1 MTLSRL
7 ILMSPQRRS
16 ATDEKARN
24 SKSRRRRRPLL
35 RRRSNQLLML
45 LLISGCSRGPGARV
59 VFQGQPRWSSAP
71 RRHSSKAKSIRWRP
85 QAVLRHAVKLRWPAL
100 LLVAFWVRWT
110 LCAPQKWL
118 GAMEPRPACLPPCC
132 RLQSVRGLHPHHHVC
147 SPNILGIRFR
157 REEREGPLHIAGGYR
172 KRFSLL
178 RGGNTERHSVL
189 QNTVVVLRC
198 LYKWK
203 RALFLPRAPQPL
215 TARPSPLHCSKSC
228 RLVGRHLK

>member
-1 MTLSRL
+1 M
-7 ILMSPQRRS
+7 
-16 ATDEKARN
+16 
-24 SKSRRRRRPLL
+24 
-35 RRRSNQLLML
+35 
-45 LLISGCSRGPGARV
+45 
-59 VFQGQPRWSSAP
+59 FQGQPRWSSAP

-132 RLQSVRGLHPHHHVC
+132 RVQSVRGLHPHHHVC

-178 RGGNTERHSVL
+178 RGGNTERARL
-189 QNTVVVLRC
+189 CYRTPLLCFVVLIGYVYLTLRYAAVRETLEGVSESVQERLLLR
-198 LYKWK
+198 LYT
-203 RALFLPRAPQPL
+203 L
-215 TARPSPLHCSKSC
+215 
-228 RLVGRHLK
+228 RL